1 MISRVRQDEKLC
13 ALMEA
18 VHYKTTALLGTWGS
32 MKPLLTDD
40 KGFLKSAE
48 AK

>member
-18 VHYKTTALLGTWGS
+18 VHYKTALLGTWGGT
-32 MKPLLTDD
+32 KLLLTDD

-48 AK
+48 TK